1 MLDYGFELEPQMKP
15 IPLHSRILFASA
27 IANDAPNFV
36 FNSMQL
42 SLTASK
48 SLPTADKRV
57 HFPIKRANVRQWRN
71 FKNNPKGVFPHSCSF
86 YLWFEQTKNNLQ
98 CCLR

>member
-1 MLDYGFELEPQMKP
+1 MTIGVLTIIDFSAMNTDYGFELEPQMKP

-36 FNSMQL
+36 FNSMQF

-71 FKNNPKGVFPHSCSF
+71 FKNNPKGVFQH
-86 YLWFEQTKNNLQ
+86 L
-98 CCLR
+98 